1 MWTSSLEAISPIAL
15 IKIRSLLAF
24 AIPFFLIVL
33 LWRRYWT
40 LRDIPG
46 PLPAA
51 FTRLWHARII
61 KNGTHARDI
70 TALHLQ
76 LGHFVRISPDEVSVG
91 HPDGPRKLLLE
102 ALPKGYWYKTLTFPD
117 STYKTPMATVDPKE
131 KIERSRLLAS
141 AYTTSSLL
149 QSEQAINTQVELLMR
164 WMDEHAASSMSMDL
178 SKFFTFIAYDIMGE
192 VIFSKSFGFLEKGG
206 DIENSLQQ
214 GLEFGAY
221 VAVLPYFPWL
231 QGLLVSPLFA
241 SFFRLVMPSNY
252 VVDRSIRALE
262 QRKQNPDARFDYVAH
277 WLRTHES
284 HPDKLTAKDVQAAAT
299 SNVSAGADTVTCA
312 LQSFIYHTIR
322 HPTVWRRLQD
332 EIDEVAAEKQQ
343 QEEESAS
350 QEHPI
355 FSFAV
360 AQKLPYLQA
369 CIKECMRICP
379 PSTIGLQRVAPPE
392 GITIGDRTFKAGTVL
407 SVHLPSMLL
416 SEELWGAGARDFV
429 PERWLGNDK
438 KTAALDKYFIP
449 FGLGYNSCVGQNL
462 VRIELSKILPTI
474 VRRYDISLVN
484 PGQEWTYKTYV
495 AAVPGNWPVY
505 IKRRGVDRNAV
516 IGCHVS

>member
-1 MWTSSLEAISPIAL
+1 MWALSFEAISPTAI
-15 IKIRSLLAF
+15 IEIRSILALVVPTLLV
-24 AIPFFLIVL
+24 VL
-33 LWRRYWT
+33 VCRRYWA
-40 LRDIPG
+40 LRDVPG
-46 PLPAA
+46 PSLAA
-51 FTRLWHARII
+51 FTRLWHARTI

-70 TALHLQ
+70 TALHRR
-76 LGHFVRISPDEVSVG
+76 LGHFVRIAPDEVSVA

-102 ALPKGYWYKTLTFPD
+102 ALRKGYWYETLTFPD
-117 STYKTPMATVDPKE
+117 STYKTPMATVDQKE

-149 QSEQAINTQVELLMR
+149 QSEQAINAQAELLLK
-164 WMDEHAASSMSMDL
+164 WMDEHAVSSKPTAL

-206 DIENSLQQ
+206 DIEDSLRQ
-214 GLEFGAY
+214 GLDFGAY

-231 QGLLVSPLFA
+231 QKLLVNPLFA
-241 SFFRLVMPSNY
+241 SFFQLVMPSNY

-262 QRKQNPDARFDYVAH
+262 QRKKNPDARFDYVAH
-277 WLRTHES
+277 WLRTHEK
-284 HPDKLTAKDVQAAAT
+284 HPDRLTAKDVQAAAT

-322 HPTVWRRLQD
+322 HPNAWRRLQD
-332 EIDEVAAEKQQ
+332 EIEEAEAEQRQQ
-343 QEEESAS
+343 IGESS
-350 QEHPI
+350 QDHPV

-369 CIKECMRICP
+369 CIKECMRVCP
-379 PSTIGLQRVAPPE
+379 PSTIGLQRVAPRG
-392 GITIGDRTFKAGTVL
+392 GITIGDRTFESGTVL
-407 SVHLPSMLL
+407 SVHLPSILL
-416 SEELWGAGARDFV
+416 SEELWGPDAHEFV
-429 PERWLGNDK
+429 PERWLGDDK

-484 PGQEWTYKTYV
+484 PEQEWTYKTYV
-495 AAVPGNWPVY
+495 AAVPGDWPVY
-505 IKRRGVDRNAV
+505 IKKR
-516 IGCHVS
+516 

>member
-1 MWTSSLEAISPIAL
+1 MWVSNFEAISPIA
-15 IKIRSLLAF
+15 IIEIRSLLAF
-24 AIPFFLIVL
+24 AIPTFIIVL
-33 LWRRYWT
+33 FWRRYWS
-40 LRDIPG
+40 LRDVPG
-46 PLPAA
+46 PFPAA

-61 KNGTHARDI
+61 KNGTHAREI
-70 TALHLQ
+70 TALHRQ
-76 LGHFVRISPDEVSVG
+76 LGHFVRISPDEVSVT

-102 ALPKGYWYKTLTFPD
+102 TLPKGYWYKTLTFPD
-117 STYKTPMATVDPKE
+117 STYKTPMATVDPEE

-149 QSEQAINTQVELLMR
+149 QSEQAINTQVE
-164 WMDEHAASSMSMDL
+164 WMDEHAASARPMDL

-192 VIFSKSFGFLEKGG
+192 VILSKSFGFLEKGS

-241 SFFRLVMPSNY
+241 PFLRLVMPSSY

-262 QRKQNPDARFDYVAH
+262 QRKKNPDARYDYVAH

-284 HPDKLTAKDVQAAAT
+284 HPDRLTAKDVQAAVT

-322 HPTVWRRLQD
+322 HPTAWKRLQD
-332 EIDEVAAEKQQ
+332 EIDQATADKRPQKEAG
-343 QEEESAS
+343 SAS
-350 QEHPI
+350 QDHPV
-355 FSFAV
+355 FSFAL
-360 AQKLPYLQA
+360 AQNLPYLQA
-369 CIKECMRICP
+369 CIKECMRVCP
-379 PSTIGLQRVAPPE
+379 PSTIGLQRVAPP
-392 GITIGDRTFKAGTVL
+392 GSITIGDRTFGAGTVL
-407 SVHLPSMLL
+407 SLHLPSMLL
-416 SEELWGAGARDFV
+416 SEELWGPDAGEFV
-429 PERWLGNDK
+429 PERWLGDDK

-474 VRRYDISLVN
+474 VRRYDISLVD
-484 PGQEWTYKTYV
+484 PEQEWTYKTYV
-495 AAVPGNWPVY
+495 AAVPGRWPVH
-505 IKRRGVDRNAV
+505 IKRRGVD
-516 IGCHVS
+516 

>member
-1 MWTSSLEAISPIAL
+1 MWVLNVESMSPTAFTEIQSSLAFVAL
-15 IKIRSLLAF
+15 TLLF
-24 AIPFFLIVL
+24 VL
-33 LWRRYWT
+33 VCRRYLA
-40 LRDIPG
+40 LRDVPG
-46 PLPAA
+46 PFLAA
-51 FTRLWHARII
+51 FTRLWHARTI
-61 KNGTHARDI
+61 KSGTHARDI
-70 TALHLQ
+70 TALHRR
-76 LGHFVRISPDEVSVG
+76 LGHFVRIAPDEVSVA

-149 QSEQAINTQVELLMR
+149 QSEQAIDTQVALLLR
-164 WMDEHAASSMSMDL
+164 WMDEYASSSKPMKL

-192 VIFSKSFGFLEKGG
+192 VIFSKSFGFLEKGD

-241 SFFRLVMPSNY
+241 SLRLMMPSNY
-252 VVDRSIRALE
+252 VVDRSIKALE
-262 QRKQNPDARFDYVAH
+262 QRKENPDARFDYVAH
-277 WLRTHES
+277 WLRTHEN
-284 HPDKLTAKDVQAAAT
+284 HPHKLTAKDVQAAAT

-322 HPTVWRRLQD
+322 HPTAWRRLQA
-332 EIDEVAAEKQQ
+332 EIDEAAANHHQQ
-343 QEEESAS
+343 QQQGEEDIS
-350 QEHPI
+350 QDHPV
-355 FSFAV
+355 FSFAE

-369 CIKECMRICP
+369 CIKESMRVCP
-379 PSTIGLQRVAPPE
+379 PSTIGLQRVAPRG
-392 GITIGDRTFKAGTVL
+392 GITIGDRNFKAGTVL
-407 SVHLPSMLL
+407 SYPAFG
-416 SEELWGAGARDFV
+416 GAVGADAHDFV
-429 PERWLGNDK
+429 PERWHMDEK

-474 VRRYDISLVN
+474 VRRYDISFVN
-484 PGQEWTYKTYV
+484 PEQEWTYKTYV
-495 AAVPGNWPVY
+495 AAVPGDWPVY
-505 IKRRGVDRNAV
+505 IKQRYR
-516 IGCHVS
+516 